1 MTVRRAIPLLLL
13 MVVRRGGWSRGRIPR
28 VGKETPNVVAGDD
41 LHERARLDVPDFDES
56 RLERE
61 HIGVVQS

>member
-1 MTVRRAIPLLLL
+1 